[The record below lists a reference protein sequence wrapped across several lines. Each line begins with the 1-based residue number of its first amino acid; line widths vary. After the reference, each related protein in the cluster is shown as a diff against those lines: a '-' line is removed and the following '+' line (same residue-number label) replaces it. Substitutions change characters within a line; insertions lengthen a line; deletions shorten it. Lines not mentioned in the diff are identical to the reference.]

1 MVFDLLQSD
10 TIYRGRVFNLK
21 QDLVRLPNGQSY
33 RLDIIEHNPAVA
45 IVPIDEQGLVWF
57 VRQYRH
63 AAGKILLEIPAGIVE
78 TGETP
83 EASASREIR
92 EEIGMSAREITKI
105 GEFFLAPG
113 YSTEYMYIYLATGL
127 QPDPLPGD
135 EDEFLSL
142 KKIPLS
148 RAEEFIRSGEIQDA
162 KSLVALFLARSLFSR
177 E

>member
-1 MVFDLLQSD
+1 MVFDLLQSE
-10 TIYRGRVFNLK
+10 TLYRGRVFNLK
-21 QDLVRLPNGQSY
+21 QDLVRLPNGRSY

-45 IVPIDEQGLVWF
+45 IVPVDEQGQIWF

-63 AAGKILLEIPAGIVE
+63 AAGKLLLEIPAGIVE

-83 EASASREIR
+83 EACARREIR
-92 EEIGMSAREITKI
+92 EEIGMSAREIKQI

-127 QPDPLPGD
+127 QPDPLPVD

-142 KKIPLS
+142 EKIPLS
-148 RAEEFIRSGEIQDA
+148 QAEEFIRSGDIQDA
-162 KSLVALFLARSLFSR
+162 KTLVALFLARSLFSGG
-177 E
+177 